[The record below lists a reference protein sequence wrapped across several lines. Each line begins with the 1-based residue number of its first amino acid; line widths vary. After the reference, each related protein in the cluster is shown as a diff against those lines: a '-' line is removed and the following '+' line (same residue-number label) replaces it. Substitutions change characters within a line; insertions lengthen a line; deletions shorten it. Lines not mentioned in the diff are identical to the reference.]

1 MVGCSTLDGVF
12 DYDLPQILKERVV
25 GTPGHMEVQQ
35 VSGGVGWG
43 VCPWVCV
50 GVCGWVLVFV
60 GGCWCL
66 WVGGGGMGVCGWGW
80 MFL

>member
-35 VSGGVGWG
+35 VSGGVG
-43 VCPWVCV
+43 C
-50 GVCGWVLVFV
+50 LSV